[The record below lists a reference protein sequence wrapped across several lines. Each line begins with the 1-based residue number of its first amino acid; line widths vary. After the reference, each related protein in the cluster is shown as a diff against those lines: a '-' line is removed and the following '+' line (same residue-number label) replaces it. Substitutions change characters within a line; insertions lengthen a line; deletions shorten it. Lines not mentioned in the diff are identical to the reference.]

1 MPELGDPTDI
11 LNATIKEVESSSSAK
26 SSPPPLPSR
35 QGPFADRRLR
45 SGHSCE
51 IFGSGTNPKMSVA
64 SQNAVPNGRT
74 SVGAPAASS
83 GDHLKS
89 SRSHDQIFHSAPDSP
104 VKKPNVVTTY
114 STPPVKTKPMMESPT
129 LVGRSNGGGGNY
141 EDLRR
146 VQASSTGSSAGPQE
160 PSKLAETSG
169 SGKSRPPNPPDYHHA
184 MQSRLV
190 ALKSASLPPEHI
202 VRAAR
207 QSQSPSLAS
216 RSEDELS
223 AGSGNSLSPR
233 SRRRHQNSSAGT
245 LTPSS
250 GSSRNH
256 SPRLLVEAK
265 LKSGAGAGNGGS
277 CSSSSSGKN
286 SQRNCSSNLQ
296 VRPTLGFRSSDRISR
311 LIS

>member
-160 PSKLAETSG
+160 PSKLAETAG
-169 SGKSRPPNPPDYHHA
+169 GKSRPPNPPDYHHA